1 MQWGYSANAGEGSR
15 TMKFPIAFTSSCLN
29 VQGTGSNVSSQATV
43 AWSNLSTTG
52 FTLSIGN
59 SGAIYYIAIGN

>member
-1 MQWGYSANAGEGSR
+1 M
-15 TMKFPIAFTSSCLN
+15 TFPIAFTSSCLN

-52 FTLSIGN
+52 FTLIIGN
-59 SGAIYYIAIGN
+59 SGAIYYTAIGKQRNGVIYPKAVLKH